1 MATNAEKQIIAS
13 IIEFVKDNSENSL
26 DVAVSEKESSLS
38 IRTKL
43 KCRHTEGGLPV
54 SIYINE
60 AERTVNVKTYFFFTI
75 PSLTL
80 YDEYELT
87 KVFNN
92 MIDCFKTIIS
102 RVSDK
107 TLIEMKWD
115 YPYPPNCKDIGL
127 PSIQILER
135 IIPSID
141 RFLEIYD
148 DYRKEADLRVRRMKE
163 LDIAIL
169 SQYRKKP
176 PIV

>member
-1 MATNAEKQIIAS
+1 MAINAEAQIIAS
-13 IIEFVKDNSENSL
+13 IKEYVKNNPKKAY
-26 DVAVSEKESSLS
+26 DVAVFEKESVLFVR
-38 IRTKL
+38 IKL
-43 KCRHTEGGLPV
+43 KCRHTESGLPV
-54 SIYINE
+54 SININE
-60 AERTVNVKTYFFFTI
+60 AERIVKVTTSFFFTI

-87 KVFNN
+87 KEFN

-102 RVSDK
+102 KVSDK

-115 YPYPPNCKDIGL
+115 YPYPPNGKNIGL

-141 RFLEIYD
+141 RFLGIYGD
-148 DYRKEADLRVRRMKE
+148 HQKEADLKARRMKE

-176 PIV
+176 PII